1 MKSLRSFDVIR
12 SCSNFATLISSTQNE
27 RISRR
32 LVPSIY
38 TGVVVSLITSSR
50 SEARIPTEAF
60 STLIRVPKMPSP
72 EDLAGAKK
80 PGIQRPPSLD
90 VKTSVARI
98 MQWTKEAEQFS
109 EDLNFTEA
117 LKLYDRIVK
126 SFPDFAITEYARLH
140 RAFCY
145 YELNDT
151 NRCLLELNDLEVSL
165 RGYPEVHASLAVVLY
180 SERLLQ
186 RSRSEEQWDLAL
198 EFDKRFSN
206 REWVL
211 QQKKWGPKMMKALDR
226 FLELG

>member
-1 MKSLRSFDVIR
+1 
-12 SCSNFATLISSTQNE
+12 
-27 RISRR
+27 
-32 LVPSIY
+32 
-38 TGVVVSLITSSR
+38 
-50 SEARIPTEAF
+50 
-60 STLIRVPKMPSP
+60 
-72 EDLAGAKK
+72 
-80 PGIQRPPSLD
+80 
-90 VKTSVARI
+90 

-109 EDLNFTEA
+109 EELNFTEA
-117 LKLYDRIVK
+117 FKLYDRIVK

-180 SERLLQ
+180 SERPLQ

-198 EFDKRFSN
+198 EFDQRFSN

-211 QQKKWGPKMMKALDR
+211 QQKKWGPRMVEALDR